1 MAISAAPAGEAHHS
15 IAGVYDST
23 RPVAVQGTVVEFEF
37 VNPHPVLTVNAA
49 ADGEPAELWR
59 LEMDNRFELSDIG
72 ISATTFK
79 PGDRVVVNGSA
90 HRNEARRLYVRRLER
105 PADGFMYEQ
114 VGFRP
119 RVKLAPGN

>member
-1 MAISAAPAGEAHHS
+1 MISTALAAEAHHS

-23 RPVAVQGTVVEFEF
+23 RPVALQGTVVEFEF

-49 ADGEPAELWR
+49 DDGQPAALWR
-59 LEMDNRFELSDIG
+59 LEMDNRFELSEIG

-79 PGDRVVVNGSA
+79 PGDRVIANGSA
-90 HRNEARRLYVRRLER
+90 HRNEAQRLYLRRLER
-105 PADGFMYEQ
+105 PADGFVYEQ

-119 RVKLAPGN
+119 RVNLTPGN

>member
-1 MAISAAPAGEAHHS
+1 MISTALAAEAHHS

-23 RPVAVQGTVVEFEF
+23 RPVALQGTVVEFEF

-49 ADGEPAELWR
+49 DDGQPAALWR
-59 LEMDNRFELSDIG
+59 LEMDNRFELSEIG

-79 PGDRVVVNGSA
+79 PGDRVIANGSA
-90 HRNEARRLYVRRLER
+90 HRNEAQRLYLRRLER
-105 PADGFMYEQ
+105 PADGLIYEQ

-119 RVKLAPGN
+119 RVNLTPGN